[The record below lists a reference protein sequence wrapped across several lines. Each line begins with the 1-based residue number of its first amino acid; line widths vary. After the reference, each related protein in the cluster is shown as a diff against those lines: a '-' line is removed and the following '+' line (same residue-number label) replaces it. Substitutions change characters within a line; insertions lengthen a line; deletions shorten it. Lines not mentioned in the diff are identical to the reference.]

1 MATMSANQDKVEI
14 ALELSKHYVVEAA
27 KHYKQ
32 LGYPLKVPEM
42 TLPDYVAS
50 ARRLLFELASC
61 YGQVLTVVS
70 MYYRGMPINVQ
81 MLNPADYETF
91 TAAMRDK
98 GVTWSDI
105 ATSNV
110 SVFRYS
116 VSGSDVLEDGTYE
129 LRSLLSFIAD
139 YVEMIVVVL
148 QLWLEG
154 VSSGIIYNR
163 IRMVNVGG

>member
-1 MATMSANQDKVEI
+1 MSANQDNVAI
-14 ALELSKHYVVEAA
+14 ALEMSKHYVAEAA

-32 LGYPLKVPEM
+32 LGYPLKVPDM

-50 ARRLLFELASC
+50 ARKLLFDLASC

-70 MYYRGMPINVQ
+70 LHYRGMPINIQ
-81 MLNPADYETF
+81 MLNPADYDNF
-91 TAAMRDK
+91 TAIMREK

-105 ATSNV
+105 VTDNV

-116 VSGSDVLEDGTYE
+116 ASGNDILEDGTYE
-129 LRSLLSFIAD
+129 LRSLLSFMAD

-154 VSSGIIYNR
+154 VSSDVIYNR
-163 IRMVNVGG
+163 IRMVNVSGQG